1 MSAGFLV
8 GLSIGRL
15 WREIPGYLRFWKA
28 ETIVLS
34 HPHVS
39 FLNRDLEP
47 LRAPLSYTFSQ
58 TCFLAFSL
66 SGVSFWWW
74 AFASIFRWFSLVS
87 WWVLERFNNF
97 ELLPSFFFRKSPGAT
112 LNSVWVFGPQNWCEL
127 RVWTREREPSGY
139 EILRGIFFPLPPSI
153 QAEADCSF
161 QHRGVFHYFFSEGV
175 ALCYL
180 SLV

>member
-39 FLNRDLEP
+39 FLNRDLKP
-47 LRAPLSYTFSQ
+47 LRAPLSYTCSQ
-58 TCFLAFSL
+58 TCVLAFYL

-74 AFASIFRWFSLVS
+74 AFASIFRLFSLVS
-87 WWVLERFNNF
+87 WWVLEGFNNF

-127 RVWTREREPSGY
+127 TVWTREREPSGY
-139 EILRGIFFPLPPSI
+139 EILSGIFFPLPPSI
-153 QAEADCSF
+153 QVETDCFF
-161 QHRGVFHYFFSEGV
+161 QHRGVFHYFFLRV
-175 ALCYL
+175 
-180 SLV
+180 